1 VIFVPSTKQ
10 EKLIK
15 AMKNETFRKA
25 ALEDADDIWE
35 ILRRAIA
42 RRKEDGSNQWQD
54 GYPNPEAVQKD
65 ICNGHGFVMCRGDVV
80 LGYAAL
86 LINDEPE
93 YDNLEGAWLTHEDF
107 VVFHRVAI
115 SENHLGKGLAKK
127 MFGHIEDF
135 AKQNNINSVKAD
147 TNFDNPAMLYLF
159 ESCGY
164 HFCGTVYFRGSPRK
178 AYEKVLLP

>member
-1 VIFVPSTKQ
+1 
-10 EKLIK
+10 
-15 AMKNETFRKA
+15 MKKDTFRVA
-25 ALEDADDIWE
+25 TLEDSEDIWG
-35 ILRRAIA
+35 ILRQAIA

-54 GYPNPEAVQKD
+54 GYPNLEVVQKD
-65 ICNGHGFVMCRGDVV
+65 ISNGNGFVMCQGTAV
-80 LGYAAL
+80 LGYTAL

-93 YDNLEGAWLTHEDF
+93 YDNLEGSWLTHEDF

-127 MFGHIEDF
+127 MFGHIE
-135 AKQNNINSVKAD
+135 AYARQNNIKSIKAD

-159 ESCGY
+159 ENCGY

-178 AYEKVLLP
+178 AYEKVLFP